1 MARHDQF
8 EGLAWIEDDFGF
20 VQPQWTREPEIEAIR
35 RAVHE
40 VKPSQTVEISFLAQ
54 GGFNKLYDVVIDGQ
68 TSIFRVS
75 LPVDP
80 QHKTRSEVATMSWAR
95 AHTALPV
102 PEVLAY
108 RDSRENEAAF
118 EWILMTKLP
127 GRVYA
132 DVWKSVPF
140 SSKETLVRQLAAYSA
155 TLFRKQMRGVGNIYT
170 SEGSSTD
177 PHAPEVEQIV
187 SMHFFWADHL
197 SLGSVSQGPFACS
210 RDWISARLSLTEHDQ
225 TKVKQKVQAK
235 EDADSDDEDEVEDAG
250 KTLKIIDRLRA
261 QLGTFFP
268 TQDSDGN
275 PISEPSML
283 FHDDMNNH
291 NILVDDSGALTGVI
305 DWECVSALPLWRA
318 CDYPAFLESRDEEAD
333 IRLTNSRP
341 YNDEGE
347 ENDIYWERLLFF
359 ELTKLRT
366 CFLDEMSRLEP
377 GWMKVYK
384 ESQALR
390 DFNAAV
396 HDCDNVFRRRM
407 IEDGPFRYYGV
418 MSENRGSVWAASTR
432 LVGPSSLLLAT
443 KCSHDVTQFR
453 AAKHKP
459 CPHGLAPLP
468 GFNQEKAE
476 PPPMGFALVLGPIAE
491 AAVGTWFSFFTSTR
505 VAFPID
511 PSTPLRRLPSSKNL
525 LLPLSTGLATAAAGL
540 ATAELVEKVRL
551 AVLGFKTLMP
561 DSFRWY
567 AGSLVVRLA
576 LAQSRL
582 LAAA

>member
-1 MARHDQF
+1 MARQDEF

-20 VQPQWTREPEIEAIR
+20 VQPQWTREPDIEAIK
-35 RAVHE
+35 RAIHE
-40 VKPSQTVEISFLAQ
+40 VKPSQTVDISFLAQ

-127 GRVYA
+127 GRVFA

-197 SLGSVSQGPFACS
+197 SLDSVSQGPFACS

-235 EDADSDDEDEVEDAG
+235 EDADSDDEDEVEDAE
-250 KTLKIIDRLRA
+250 KSLKIIDRLRA
-261 QLGTFFP
+261 QLDAFFP
-268 TQDSDGN
+268 TPDGSDT
-275 PISEPSML
+275 SDAEPSML

-291 NILVDDSGALTGVI
+291 NILVADSGALTGVI

-318 CDYPAFLESRDEEAD
+318 CDFPAFLESRDEEAD

-366 CFLDEMSRLEP
+366 CFLNEMRRLEP
-377 GWMKVYK
+377 GWMK
-384 ESQALR
+384 
-390 DFNAAV
+390 
-396 HDCDNVFRRRM
+396 
-407 IEDGPFRYYGV
+407 
-418 MSENRGSVWAASTR
+418 
-432 LVGPSSLLLAT
+432 
-443 KCSHDVTQFR
+443 FR
-453 AAKHKP
+453 AAKYKP

-476 PPPMGFALVLGPIAE
+476 PPPMGFAFVLGP
-491 AAVGTWFSFFTSTR
+491 AAVGTWFSFFTSMR
-505 VAFPID
+505 VAFPTA

-540 ATAELVEKVRL
+540 AAADVVEKVRL

-582 LAAA
+582 LAA